1 MPENLLLC
9 LLWLEEAWIGWD
21 LNQFCAATRAAT
33 SVRINPGGRPCFEW
47 ISNQPSAIDDA
58 HFHARLDIADRL
70 GGFTRRG
77 IDSAGAGN
85 FVGAC
90 DS

>member
-1 MPENLLLC
+1 VDRLGLKSILC
-9 LLWLEEAWIGWD
+9 GDASGDFGANKSWWTAVLRVD
-21 LNQFCAATRAAT
+21 F
-33 SVRINPGGRPCFEW
+33 
-47 ISNQPSAIDDA
+47 QPAVAAIDDA